1 MVHIYVEMLNLV
13 DTSHLSQYWCRD
25 IKIRNIHILHAHQ
38 HVDFTTLLKKMFST
52 DLCKRL

>member
-13 DTSHLSQYWCRD
+13 NTSHLSQYRCRD
-25 IKIRNIHILHAHQ
+25 IKIRNIYMLHAHQ